1 MLRKSL
7 IMDHLRV
14 LPIEYSQSKE
24 EGKDMQGYQQRIE
37 EIIQSDASEL
47 QKEELAGELLDEMYH
62 LPIDESFSYNEPSTL
77 DDIKALR
84 PAFEYEKNYGNISSD
99 KLFDKI
105 YGAWLG
111 RCAGCLLGQ
120 PIEGWKLS
128 QIKEL
133 LKDTNNYPLT
143 NYISSDITDSIKEKH
158 GIADQYY
165 FFGNKPITINWINNI
180 SRMPEDDDINYTIAS
195 LHIIETYGYEFTSDD
210 VAESWL
216 LNIPLLHT
224 YTAERIAYRNLSLYK
239 FPPLSA
245 IYRNPYR
252 EWIGAQIRGDFWGYI
267 NGGNIEMA
275 AEMAFRDA
283 SVSHVK
289 NGIYGEMFI
298 SALIAAAMTSD
309 DIEYII
315 NCGLSQIPANC
326 RLAEH
331 INLVIT
337 NKNSGWD
344 EEQVIAHIHTLF
356 DEKQIHHWCHTI
368 PNAMIVCFALLYG
381 NKDFEKTLAL
391 AIMSAFD
398 TDCNAATVGSVIG
411 LIKGAS
417 QIPQKWTAPL
427 NDKVCSGV
435 RGFEEVSISSLAQR
449 TVDVILKKEK
459 RIL

>member
-24 EGKDMQGYQQRIE
+24 EGKNMLDYKQRIE

-47 QKEELAGELLDEMYH
+47 EKEELAGTLLDQMYN
-62 LPIDESFSYNEPSTL
+62 LPINPSFEYNEPSTL
-77 DDIKALR
+77 DEIKACR
-84 PAFEYEKNYGNISSD
+84 PFFEYKKGHVIDSPD
-99 KLFDKI
+99 KLFDKT

-120 PIEGWKLS
+120 PIEGWKLA
-128 QIKEL
+128 QITEL

-143 NYISSDITDSIKEKH
+143 HYISSDIKASIKEKH
-158 GIADQYY
+158 TIADQYY
-165 FFGNKPITINWINNI
+165 LFGNKPITINWINNI

-195 LHIIETYGYEFTSDD
+195 LHMIETYGYNFTSDD
-210 VAESWL
+210 IAENWL

-245 IYRNPYR
+245 VYRNPYR

-267 NGGNIEMA
+267 NGGDIEMA

-309 DIEYII
+309 DIEFII
-315 NCGLSQIPANC
+315 NCGLSQIPQNC
-326 RLAEH
+326 RLTEH
-331 INLVIT
+331 INTIISAK
-337 NKNSGWD
+337 NKHHD
-344 EEQVIAHIHTLF
+344 EEWVINHIHTLF

-381 NKDFEKTLAL
+381 NKDFEKSLAL
-391 AIMSAFD
+391 AIISAFD

-411 LIKGAS
+411 IINGAS
-417 QIPQKWTAPL
+417 LIPQKWVAPL
-427 NDKVCSGV
+427 NDTVCSGV
-435 RGFEEVSISSLAQR
+435 KGFEEVSISSLAQR
-449 TVDVILKKEK
+449 TVDIILKKEK
-459 RIL
+459 TQV

>member
-1 MLRKSL
+1 
-7 IMDHLRV
+7 MDHLRV

-24 EGKDMQGYQQRIE
+24 EGKNMQGYQQRID

-47 QKEELAGELLDEMYH
+47 QKEELAGELLDKMYN
-62 LPIDESFSYNEPSTL
+62 LPINGSFSYKEPSTL
-77 DDIKALR
+77 DEIKALR
-84 PAFEYEKNYGNISSD
+84 PTFEYKKDYENISPD

-120 PIEGWKLS
+120 PIEGWKLA

-133 LKDTNNYPLT
+133 LKDTNNYPLK
-143 NYISSDITDSIKEKH
+143 NYISSNIKDSIKKKH

-165 FFGNKPITINWINNI
+165 LFGNKPITINWINNI

-195 LHIIETYGYEFTSDD
+195 LNIIETYGYDFHSDD
-210 VAESWL
+210 VAECWL

-267 NGGNIEMA
+267 NGGNLEMA

-298 SALIAAAMTSD
+298 SAMIAAAMTSD
-309 DIEYII
+309 DIEFII
-315 NCGLSQIPANC
+315 DCGLSQIPANC

-331 INLVIT
+331 LNLVIT
-337 NKNSGWD
+337 NKKSGWD
-344 EEQVIAHIHTLF
+344 EEQIIAHIHTLF

-391 AIMSAFD
+391 AIMSTFD

-411 LIKGAS
+411 LINGAS
-417 QIPQKWTAPL
+417 QIPQKWIDPL
-427 NDKVCSGV
+427 NDTVCSGV

-449 TVDVILKKEK
+449 TVDIILKKEK
-459 RIL
+459 RRL